1 MGAAAETLISER
13 CEALLIRLMVADD
26 HGIVREGLDR
36 LFATVPDV
44 VVVALAAD
52 GREAVMLA
60 DQTGPD
66 VILMDVGMPEV
77 DGVEATRQIVAA
89 HPACRII
96 MLTIE
101 ADGARIQD
109 ALRAGAVGY
118 LLKDAR
124 ADDVVRAVHDVQP
137 GR

>member
-1 MGAAAETLISER
+1 MGASAETLISER

-36 LFATVPDV
+36 LFATVSDV
-44 VVVALAAD
+44 VVAMAAD

-60 DQTGPD
+60 GQTGPD

-77 DGVEATRQIVAA
+77 DGVDATRQIVAA

-96 MLTIE
+96 MVTME

-118 LLKDAR
+118 LLKDTR
-124 ADDVVRAVHDVQP
+124 ADDVVRAVHDVHP